1 LRQTITISKDI
12 LLVIQAEAE
21 KKWGKKWVL
30 ELTHAYCE
38 ICCENGDDE
47 ANEHNR
53 RRSIARV
60 FEAYGCNL
68 PTAIALAHCVDCR
81 IQLTATRTEVLVP

>member
-1 LRQTITISKDI
+1 MNPEAIAKDI
-12 LLVIQAEAE
+12 LLVVQAEAE

-30 ELTHAYCE
+30 ELTRAYCE
-38 ICCENGDDE
+38 ICRENDDEE

-60 FEAYGCNL
+60 FEVYGCNL